1 MIYIDYKNRYNKYL
15 DLFNDYS
22 EKVFYT
28 VQTDSKLADAMK
40 YSFFAGGKRIRP
52 VLTLAF
58 FEILG
63 GKIEEALPFAFA
75 LECIHTYSLIHD
87 DLPALDND
95 VLRRGKPTC
104 HVEFDESTAIL
115 AGDAL
120 LNFAFEHV
128 LTNIDSIKQINALK
142 ILANL
147 SGYEGMLGG
156 QQTDIE
162 SEGLEIDENRL
173 INIHDLKTCKLLSAP
188 FMIASAILD
197 ESKMQFAKEFGKYA
211 GLLFQFTDDVLDV
224 LSSRE
229 KLGKSIGKDQSADKL
244 TSVKVYG
251 LDRVREK
258 IDEFS
263 FKAQN
268 IAKSLDNSGFLQC
281 FIQEITGRINEN

>member
-28 VQTDSKLADAMK
+28 VQTDSKLSDAMK

-52 VLTLAF
+52 VLTIAF
-58 FEILG
+58 YEILG

-128 LTNIDSIKQINALK
+128 LSNINNHKQINALK

-147 SGYEGMLGG
+147 SGHEGMLGG
-156 QQTDIE
+156 QQIDIE
-162 SEGLEIDENRL
+162 SEGLEIDENKL
-173 INIHDLKTCKLLSAP
+173 FTIHDLKTCKLLSAP

-197 ESKMQFAKEFGKYA
+197 ESKMQSAKEFGKYA

-224 LSSRE
+224 LSSQE

-251 LDRVREK
+251 LDGVREK